1 MIDRLAYPLDSVV
14 RNGHHALMTALS
26 ASGRVLAALLGAA
39 AITLAGCHSPSS
51 WTAHTATSATYPPMP
66 ATDVIDG
73 PFPVVRVIDGDTIV
87 VEIDGTP
94 TTIRLIGVDTPE
106 LVDPRKPVQCFS
118 REASEYTKA
127 MLTGQSVYLEY
138 DPSQDRIDRYGRG
151 LAYVWTTAGQLVN
164 LDLIAGGYANEYTF
178 NTPHRYQA
186 EFQAAEFAAAD
197 EACGLWPP
205 ETCPA

>member
-1 MIDRLAYPLDSVV
+1 MIDRRAHPLESVV

-26 ASGRVLAALLGAA
+26 AAGRALAALLGVA
-39 AITLAGCHSPSS
+39 AILLAGCHSPSS
-51 WTAHTATSATYPPMP
+51 WTAHTATTATYPPMP
-66 ATDVIDG
+66 ATGVIDG

-94 TTIRLIGVDTPE
+94 TTIRLIGIDTPE

-138 DPSQDRIDRYGRG
+138 DPTQDRIDRYGRG
-151 LAYVWTTAGQLVN
+151 LAYVWTTAERLVN

-178 NTPHRYQA
+178 NTPYRYQA

-197 EACGLWPP
+197 EARGLWSPD
-205 ETCPA
+205 TCPA